1 MAARKRTG
9 RTVVIVGGAALA
21 LWLLSRG
28 TGWGFRGPVTGSGDA
43 TRANARVAVWV
54 RADRIELDGT
64 AVDLAT
70 VIERARVAGAAEVR
84 ATGDAI
90 TGVVWN
96 VLRQL
101 HAAGVSVYTTPD
113 LSSVVPSEVLS

>member
-28 TGWGFRGPVTGSGDA
+28 TGSGFRGPGTGSGNA

-54 RADRIELDGT
+54 RADRIELDGA

-70 VIERARVAGAAEVR
+70 VIERARIAGAAEVR

-113 LSSVVPSEVLS
+113 LSSVVPSQVLS